1 MGMDKGFGE
10 GNQHMNELDVQFRNA
25 HDEPEDFSLDNG
37 NESDRS
43 STSSSK
49 KGRRVY
55 LSDDDWESDDENNE
69 DSEQGKCVCV
79 WGGWGWCVV

>member
-1 MGMDKGFGE
+1 MDKGFGE
-10 GNQHMNELDVQFRNA
+10 SERAWQTHTYELDVQFRNA

-55 LSDDDWESDDENNE
+55 LSDDDWESDDENHE
-69 DSEQGKCVCV
+69 ESEQGKFVLCCV
-79 WGGWGWCVV
+79 GWW